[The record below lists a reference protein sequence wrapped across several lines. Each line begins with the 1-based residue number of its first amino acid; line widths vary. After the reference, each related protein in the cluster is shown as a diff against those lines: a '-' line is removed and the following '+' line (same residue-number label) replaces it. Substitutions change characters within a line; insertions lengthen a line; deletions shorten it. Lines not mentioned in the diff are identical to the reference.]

1 MVVTTQDNG
10 REVVGLHVGAAN
22 VRKYFPRNMGAVE
35 LLLGDLRIQ
44 CSLSPEF
51 WNGHPEI
58 RDPRL
63 GAWLKFKVSRTRS
76 NRKPVALAMERAGA
90 NAFTVRSC
98 SLAPQKSAVLK
109 VAAGLGK
116 SATMIPTAV

>member
-10 REVVGLHVGAAN
+10 RELVGLRVGAAN
-22 VRKYFPRNMGAVE
+22 VRKYFPKDMVAVE
-35 LLLGDLRIQ
+35 LQLGDLRIQ

-58 RDPRL
+58 HDPRL

-76 NRKPVALAMERAGA
+76 NRKPVALAMEQAGA

-98 SLAPQKSAVLK
+98 IAPKKAAAVKVPAGFKK
-109 VAAGLGK
+109 VAR
-116 SATMIPTAV
+116 MIPAAV

>member
-10 REVVGLHVGAAN
+10 REVLGLRVGAAN
-22 VRKYFPRNMGAVE
+22 VRKYFPRDMGAVE

-44 CSLSPEF
+44 CSLLPSF
-51 WNGHPEI
+51 WNGQPEI

-90 NAFTVRSC
+90 NAFTLRSFAV
-98 SLAPQKSAVLK
+98 APQKAAAVKLAASLK
-109 VAAGLGK
+109 KAAR
-116 SATMIPTAV
+116 MIPTAV